1 MMRHTLAFYVGRI
14 GIALVVCIVI
24 GYSYYRTR
32 DYFGGP
38 LVTITNPENGLATTT
53 HIVTVAGVVKNSVA
67 VTMNDRKIFLDEN
80 GLYSEKLLLP
90 DGYTIIEVKA
100 EDRFNRST
108 KKRLEIIVKD

>member
-1 MMRHTLAFYVGRI
+1 MRHTLAFYLGRI
-14 GIALVVCIVI
+14 GIALAILLVI
-24 GYSYYRTR
+24 GYAYYRTR
-32 DYFGGP
+32 DYFTGP
-38 LVTITNPENGLATTT
+38 IVTITSPISGMATTT
-53 HIVTVAGVVKNSVA
+53 HVVVVTGTVKNSVA

-80 GLYSEKLLLP
+80 GMYAEKLLLP

>member
-1 MMRHTLAFYVGRI
+1 MRHTLAFYVGRI
-14 GIALVVCIVI
+14 GIALVVCIVL

-38 LVTITNPENGLATTT
+38 LVTITSPESGLATTT
-53 HIVTVAGVVKNSVA
+53 HIVTVTGVVKNSA
-67 VTMNDRKIFLDEN
+67 TVTMNDRKIFLDEN